1 MFRGIKNIFIIL
13 LIGVLAS
20 GIPIYINRININ
32 ALIPD
37 AISDRNVVAVTTE
50 QNVISS
56 DHVQIKLGFS
66 PKTKKNY
73 FNFFFEESD
82 PFTVELLSNN
92 EQISNLP
99 PDKLISSNNYKAMEF
114 YNNDVQY
121 VTFEFEQK
129 KLDLPDG
136 SYNLKI
142 IPNIK
147 DKKIDIADHEFH
159 INFNTDG
166 SYVQAIPSVKSGE
179 MALTLYFPD
188 NEFNHLI
195 PITRVVRANT
205 YPLTTTIRNIEQGP
219 DESLGLPT
227 ISPIP
232 IGSSAGRVG
241 DTVHVR
247 LPRNISEFDHGSTK
261 ATTAINSFV
270 RSLTSSSGV
279 SKVQFRLTGQY
290 SNDPFHGIDMNEPF
304 FPTNKPEIY
313 TAYITDTDRF
323 LLVPIPLDIFGDRY
337 NSGDIETIF
346 NLMKFKALPKVYNAK
361 RHPIVPSN
369 IELLDYSINNK
380 KLTLIFNEDFIKT
393 YEHNPNRHV
402 MMVDGIVFTFMSL
415 ENIDSVNIKIE
426 PDSTGS
432 SRRQLLNY
440 DFTMPTHINP
450 EKEQPP
456 ELNLGYLPK

>member
-1 MFRGIKNIFIIL
+1 MFRGMKNIFIIL
-13 LIGVLAS
+13 LIGILAS
-20 GIPIYINRININ
+20 GIPIYINKININ

-37 AISDRNVVAVTTE
+37 TISSKDVVAITTE

-66 PKTKKNY
+66 PKIKTDY

-82 PFTVELLSNN
+82 PFTIELLSND
-92 EQISNLP
+92 EQISNLT

-142 IPNIK
+142 IPNVK
-147 DKKIDIADHEFH
+147 DKKIDITDHEFH
-159 INFNTDG
+159 IDFNTNG
-166 SYVQAIPSVKSGE
+166 SYVQAIPSIGSRE

-195 PITRVVRANT
+195 PVTRIVRANT
-205 YPLTTTIRNIEQGP
+205 YPLTTVIRNIEQGP
-219 DESLGLPT
+219 DENLGLPT
-227 ISPIP
+227 ICPIP
-232 IGSSAGRVG
+232 VGSSAGKVG
-241 DTVHVR
+241 DTAHVR
-247 LPRNISEFDHGSTK
+247 LPKNIGEFDHGSTK

-270 RSLTSSSGV
+270 RSLTSFSEI

-290 SNDPFHGIDMNEPF
+290 SNDPFHGMDMNEPF

-323 LLVPIPLDIFGDRY
+323 LLEPIPLDMFGSRH
-337 NSGDIETIF
+337 NGGDIETIF
-346 NLMKFKALPKVYNAK
+346 NLMKFKALPEVYNAK
-361 RHPIVPSN
+361 RHPIVPNN
-369 IELLDYSINNK
+369 IELLGYSVDNK
-380 KLTLIFNEDFIKT
+380 ILTLTFN
-393 YEHNPNRHV
+393 
-402 MMVDGIVFTFMSL
+402 
-415 ENIDSVNIKIE
+415 
-426 PDSTGS
+426 
-432 SRRQLLNY
+432 
-440 DFTMPTHINP
+440 
-450 EKEQPP
+450 
-456 ELNLGYLPK
+456 